1 MIYIR
6 NLPWNIQSYYF
17 NETKTDLGW
26 WNLSSY
32 EILSSRPDNFSQ
44 RTKDCHQ
51 LNRYMLL
58 NLDQYLESRSFW
70 FFFFLKKASHGEC
83 ANLVDRR
90 AWEKTVQD
98 FQHGLMRYSRWR
110 NTHYKRD
117 ISKVLFHIY
126 FPGKLQKTLGTQWF
140 MIVIKTN
147 L

>member
-70 FFFFLKKASHGEC
+70 FFFFWKK
-83 ANLVDRR
+83 LVMVSVQI
-90 AWEKTVQD
+90 WWIEELEKKLYKTSSTGWWDIQD
-98 FQHGLMRYSRWR
+98 GGIHIIRGTFRKCCFIFTFQE
-110 NTHYKRD
+110 NYKRPWEHND
-117 ISKVLFHIY
+117 LW
-126 FPGKLQKTLGTQWF
+126 LW
-140 MIVIKTN
+140 
-147 L
+147 